1 MNKYFVSVLI
11 LNFNNAK
18 YLNRSIKS
26 CINQSY
32 KKIEVLVYD
41 DKSTDCSVAILK
53 KYKKEQDINNWGGLI
68 LNLSLNKI
76 INDFRDDI
84 ASFDII
90 DQNFTLTKDGFKV
103 DY

>member
-53 KYKKEQDINNWGGLI
+53 SIKTRK
-68 LNLSLNKI
+68 
-76 INDFRDDI
+76 
-84 ASFDII
+84 
-90 DQNFTLTKDGFKV
+90 
-103 DY
+103 